1 MRVVSAVAQLLSV
14 ISVAGFARVP
24 PSLGPQK
31 LLAAATARSPVSAP
45 KGQQICPAPG
55 AAAPGQGLWDRN
67 NGPAPLGPNGP
78 SEYQLNLGKAI
89 DTLRVDH
96 PRLFTH
102 APDLSIFTEDV
113 QLHDTTGVRL
123 RGKPQ
128 YERAF
133 GMLRFIKRAALQQ
146 VEVTHRM
153 VVHEQTIRMRW
164 TAKVWLRDPNLDKMG
179 MGQIQAKL
187 VYLDGVSVYSLND
200 KGIIY
205 RHRLENV
212 VLRNSGQTANVA
224 NLVFAWPGAKVPELA
239 NSFFRTL
246 DAALPAGL
254 HGLASTSAD
263 DGAPRVVIEPIP
275 IPAPLVPPPGKG
287 RRHGVPY
294 ASIEEPATETPMQRA
309 ARERAE
315 MAEEKERRIRQA
327 KAKEPPPK
335 RAAFPFN
342 PFALGAPQQC
352 ESSYD
357 CEAPMVCCDL
367 IVASVCCT
375 GGMMIPTKSPQQRL
389 QEQMIPIPVERDR
402 PNPGAGL
409 PPNYPGPPR
418 Y

>member
-1 MRVVSAVAQLLSV
+1 MRVVSVVAQLLAAA
-14 ISVAGFARVP
+14 SVAGFARVP
-24 PSLGPQK
+24 APLGHQK
-31 LLAAATARSPVSAP
+31 LLAAATAQTPVSAP
-45 KGQQICPAPG
+45 SGEGVCPAPS
-55 AAAPGQGLWDRN
+55 ASAPGQDLWGLH
-67 NGPAPLGPNGP
+67 GTPAPLGPNGP

-102 APDLSIFTEDV
+102 APDLSIFTDDV

-123 RGKPQ
+123 RGKAQ
-128 YERAF
+128 YERVF

-146 VEVTHRM
+146 VELTHRM

-164 TAKVWLRDPNLDKMG
+164 TAKVWLRDPNLDMMG

-200 KGIIY
+200 KGFIY

-212 VLRNSGQTANVA
+212 VLRNSGQTAKVNF
-224 NLVFAWPGAKVPELA
+224 VFAWPGAQVPELA
-239 NSFFRTL
+239 MPFFRAL
-246 DAALPAGL
+246 DAALPLGL
-254 HGLASTSAD
+254 HGLHTVSPD
-263 DGAPRVVIEPIP
+263 DGAPQGGLSPSHAPVR
-275 IPAPLVPPPGKG
+275 PAPGKG
-287 RRHGVPY
+287 RRNGVPY
-294 ASIEEPATETPMQRA
+294 ASIEEGPVETPMQRA
-309 ARERAE
+309 ARERSE

-327 KAKEPPPK
+327 KPKDQPK

-342 PFALGAPQQC
+342 PFALETPELCQ
-352 ESSYD
+352 SSYD

-367 IVASVCCT
+367 IVISVCCS
-375 GGMMIPTKSPQQRL
+375 GGMMIPTKSPNQRL
-389 QEQMIPIPVERDR
+389 QEQLIPIPVERDP

-409 PPNYPGPPR
+409 PPNYPGPNR